1 MKQTIVVVEDDYIIA
16 LDVRGIL
23 EEAGYIVI
31 TNLVSVEQAILRIE
45 TCKPDL
51 VLIDINLKKSRDG
64 VNLGHYLLKKGGIPY
79 IYVSAI
85 TDNFTLER
93 VKESR
98 PQGFIVKPFKKK
110 DVTTTVALV
119 LNNFEVAKNEADRI
133 GAKGDLEGEVPY
145 FLKDIVDYVEENIDR
160 KISIAELASRSRW
173 KEQHFIRIFT
183 NYIGETPYQY
193 ILRKKICR
201 AKTLISDTTF
211 TFSEISFELGFQS
224 YGNFCN
230 AFKKITG
237 KTPNSFRKFHSRN

>member
-1 MKQTIVVVEDDYIIA
+1 MKQTTIVVVEDDYIIA

-23 EEAGYIVI
+23 EEAGYTVI
-31 TNLVSVEQAILRIE
+31 TNIVSVEQAILMIE

-51 VLIDINLKKSRDG
+51 VLIDINLKKNRDG
-64 VNLGHYLLKKGGIPY
+64 VSLGNYLLNKGGIPY
-79 IYVSAI
+79 VYVSAI

-98 PQGFIVKPFKKK
+98 PHGFIVKPFKKI

-119 LNNFEVAKNEADRI
+119 LNNFELAEHEASRI
-133 GAKGDLEGEVPY
+133 GATGYSDGEIPY

-160 KISIAELASRSRW
+160 KISIAELALRSRW

-193 ILRKKICR
+193 ILRKKICK
-201 AKTLISDTTF
+201 AKTLISDTTL
-211 TFSEISFELGFQS
+211 TFSEVSFELGFQS

-237 KTPNSFRKFHSRN
+237 ETPNSFRKFQ